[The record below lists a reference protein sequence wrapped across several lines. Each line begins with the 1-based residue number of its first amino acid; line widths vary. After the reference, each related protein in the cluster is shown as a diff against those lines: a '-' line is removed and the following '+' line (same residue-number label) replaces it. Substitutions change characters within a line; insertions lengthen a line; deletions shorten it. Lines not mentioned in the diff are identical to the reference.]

1 MDVLKKA
8 KKANELTEDDLRDE
22 EEKLQK
28 LTEKICKK
36 IDEISDNK
44 TKEIMSV

>member
-1 MDVLKKA
+1 MALFDKLFGTTESAPA
-8 KKANELTEDDLRDE
+8 KTER